1 MEKNKE
7 FYISPNLENDDL
19 TETINCIN
27 EAGENIEI
35 PVVKE
40 IPLTIYLNKQ
50 EIVTAMTLG
59 DMPDI
64 LAVGYLLN
72 QNMLQRDDIISEID
86 YDEDLQVV
94 IIRTKRTTNYEKK
107 MEKNK
112 EFYISPN
119 LEDDNLTETI
129 NCINEAGENI
139 EIPVVK
145 EIPLTIYLN
154 KQEIVTAMT
163 LGDMPDILAVG
174 YLLNQNMLQRD
185 DVISEIDYD
194 EDLQVV
200 IIRTKRTTNYEKK
213 MEKKIR
219 TSGCAV
225 GTVYGDIMDDF
236 SSVNLNK
243 DAKIKTSWIYTI
255 SKKVNTRPSL
265 YLKAGALHGCVL
277 CKNDSPIVYV
287 EDVGRH
293 NAVDKIAG
301 WMFLNKENAND
312 KIFYTTGRLTSE
324 MVIKTVQMGIP
335 ILISRSGFT
344 ESGVRLARESG
355 LTLIGRAKGKR
366 MIIANGIERV
376 VFDTDVQSVKSEDV
390 VSAQRALIK

>member
-7 FYISPNLENDDL
+7 FYISPDLENDDL
-19 TETINCIN
+19 TESIECLN
-27 EAGENIEI
+27 ESGENIKL

-59 DMPDI
+59 DMPNL

-72 QNMLQRDDIISEID
+72 QNML
-86 YDEDLQVV
+86 
-94 IIRTKRTTNYEKK
+94 KK
-107 MEKNK
+107 
-112 EFYISPN
+112 
-119 LEDDNLTETI
+119 
-129 NCINEAGENI
+129 
-139 EIPVVK
+139 
-145 EIPLTIYLN
+145 
-154 KQEIVTAMT
+154 
-163 LGDMPDILAVG
+163 
-174 YLLNQNMLQRD
+174 D

-200 IIRTKRTTNYEKK
+200 IVRTERKTNYEKK

-225 GTVYGDIMDDF
+225 GTVYGDIMEDF
-236 SSVNLNK
+236 SSVNLDK
-243 DAKIKTSWIYTI
+243 KTKIKTSWIYTI

-277 CKNDSPIVYV
+277 CKNDSPLVYV

-301 WMFLNKENAND
+301 WMFLNKEDAND

-344 ESGVRLARESG
+344 ESGVKLAREAG

-366 MIIANGIERV
+366 MIIANGVDRV
-376 VFDTDVQSVKSEDV
+376 NFDTDIKAVTNEDV
-390 VSAQRALIK
+390 VSAQRSLIN

>member
-1 MEKNKE
+1 MSDRKE
-7 FYISPNLENDDL
+7 FYISPDLDNDRL
-19 TETINCIN
+19 TEIIDCIN
-27 EAGENIEI
+27 ENGQQIQL

-59 DMPDI
+59 DMPDL

-72 QNMLQRDDIISEID
+72 QNMLKRDDVISEIN

-94 IIRTKRTTNYEKK
+94 IIRTERQTNYEKK
-107 MEKNK
+107 M
-112 EFYISPN
+112 
-119 LEDDNLTETI
+119 
-129 NCINEAGENI
+129 
-139 EIPVVK
+139 
-145 EIPLTIYLN
+145 
-154 KQEIVTAMT
+154 Q
-163 LGDMPDILAVG
+163 
-174 YLLNQNMLQRD
+174 
-185 DVISEIDYD
+185 
-194 EDLQVV
+194 
-200 IIRTKRTTNYEKK
+200 
-213 MEKKIR
+213 KKIR

-243 DAKIKTSWIYTI
+243 KAKIKTSWIYTI

-265 YLKAGALHGCVL
+265 YLKAGALHGCIL
-277 CKNDSPIVYV
+277 CKEDSPIIYV

-301 WMFLNKENAND
+301 WMLLNKEDAND
-312 KIFYTTGRLTSE
+312 KFFYTTGRLTSE

-344 ESGVRLARESG
+344 ESGVKLAREAG

-376 VFDTDVQSVKSEDV
+376 IFDTDTKSIKNDDV
-390 VSAQRALIK
+390 VSAQRALNN

>member
-1 MEKNKE
+1 MNKLRE
-7 FYISPNLENDDL
+7 FYISPDLGDENLTKTIDCFN
-19 TETINCIN
+19 ET
-27 EAGENIEI
+27 GEQIKL
-35 PVVKE
+35 PVVTE

-59 DMPDI
+59 DMPEL

-72 QNMLQRDDIISEID
+72 QKMLKSEDIISEIN
-86 YDEDLQVV
+86 YDKELQVV
-94 IIRTKRTTNYEKK
+94 VVRTDRK
-107 MEKNK
+107 
-112 EFYISPN
+112 
-119 LEDDNLTETI
+119 
-129 NCINEAGENI
+129 
-139 EIPVVK
+139 
-145 EIPLTIYLN
+145 
-154 KQEIVTAMT
+154 
-163 LGDMPDILAVG
+163 
-174 YLLNQNMLQRD
+174 
-185 DVISEIDYD
+185 
-194 EDLQVV
+194 
-200 IIRTKRTTNYEKK
+200 TNYEKK

-236 SSVNLNK
+236 SSINLDKNS
-243 DAKIKTSWIYTI
+243 KIKTSWIYTI
-255 SKKVNTRPSL
+255 SKKINTRPSL

-277 CKNDSPIVYV
+277 CKKDSPLIYV

-301 WMFLNKENAND
+301 WMFLNKETAND

-344 ESGVRLARESG
+344 ASGVELAKEAG
-355 LTLIGRAKGKR
+355 LTLIGRAKGKK

-376 VFDTDVQSVKSEDV
+376 VFDTNVNEIKNEELI
-390 VSAQRALIK
+390 SAQRSLVN

>member
-1 MEKNKE
+1 MENNKE
-7 FYISPNLENDDL
+7 FYISPNLENDNL
-19 TETINCIN
+19 TESIECLN
-27 EAGENIEI
+27 ESGENIKL

-59 DMPDI
+59 DMPDL

-72 QNMLQRDDIISEID
+72 QNMLKRDDVISGID
-86 YDEDLQVV
+86 YDKDLQVV
-94 IIRTKRTTNYEKK
+94 IVRTERK
-107 MEKNK
+107 
-112 EFYISPN
+112 
-119 LEDDNLTETI
+119 
-129 NCINEAGENI
+129 
-139 EIPVVK
+139 
-145 EIPLTIYLN
+145 
-154 KQEIVTAMT
+154 
-163 LGDMPDILAVG
+163 
-174 YLLNQNMLQRD
+174 
-185 DVISEIDYD
+185 
-194 EDLQVV
+194 
-200 IIRTKRTTNYEKK
+200 TNYEKK

-225 GTVYGDIMDDF
+225 GTVYGDIMEDF
-236 SSVNLNK
+236 SSVNLDK
-243 DAKIKTSWIYTI
+243 KTKIKTSWIYTI

-277 CKNDSPIVYV
+277 CKNDSPLVYV

-301 WMFLNKENAND
+301 WMFLNKEDAND

-344 ESGVRLARESG
+344 ESGVKLAREAG

-366 MIIANGIERV
+366 MIIANGVNRV
-376 VFDTDVQSVKSEDV
+376 IFDTDVKAVENEDV
-390 VSAQRALIK
+390 ISAQRSLIN

>member
-1 MEKNKE
+1 MEKNRE
-7 FYISPNLENDDL
+7 FYISPNLENDD
-19 TETINCIN
+19 
-27 EAGENIEI
+27 
-35 PVVKE
+35 
-40 IPLTIYLNKQ
+40 
-50 EIVTAMTLG
+50 
-59 DMPDI
+59 
-64 LAVGYLLN
+64 
-72 QNMLQRDDIISEID
+72 
-86 YDEDLQVV
+86 
-94 IIRTKRTTNYEKK
+94 
-107 MEKNK
+107 
-112 EFYISPN
+112 
-119 LEDDNLTETI
+119 LTETI

-344 ESGVRLARESG
+344 ESGVRLAKESG

>member
-7 FYISPNLENDDL
+7 FYISPDLKNDDL
-19 TETINCIN
+19 TESIECLN
-27 EAGENIEI
+27 ESGENIKL

-59 DMPDI
+59 DMPDL

-72 QNMLQRDDIISEID
+72 QNMLKRDDIISEID

-94 IIRTKRTTNYEKK
+94 IVRTERK
-107 MEKNK
+107 
-112 EFYISPN
+112 
-119 LEDDNLTETI
+119 
-129 NCINEAGENI
+129 
-139 EIPVVK
+139 
-145 EIPLTIYLN
+145 
-154 KQEIVTAMT
+154 
-163 LGDMPDILAVG
+163 
-174 YLLNQNMLQRD
+174 
-185 DVISEIDYD
+185 
-194 EDLQVV
+194 
-200 IIRTKRTTNYEKK
+200 TNYEKK

-236 SSVNLNK
+236 SSVNLDK
-243 DAKIKTSWIYTI
+243 KTKIKTSWIYTI

-277 CKNDSPIVYV
+277 CKNDSPLVYV

-301 WMFLNKENAND
+301 WMFLNKEDAND

-344 ESGVRLARESG
+344 ESGVKLAKEAG

-366 MIIANGIERV
+366 MIIANGVNRV
-376 VFDTDVQSVKSEDV
+376 IFDTDIKAVENEDV
-390 VSAQRALIK
+390 ISAQRSLIS

>member
-1 MEKNKE
+1 MKNNVE
-7 FYISPNLENDDL
+7 FYISPNLENDKL
-19 TETINCIN
+19 TESIECLN
-27 EAGENIEI
+27 ESGENIKL

-59 DMPDI
+59 DMPDL

-72 QNMLQRDDIISEID
+72 QNMIKKDDIISGID
-86 YDEDLQVV
+86 YDKDLQVV
-94 IIRTKRTTNYEKK
+94 IVRTERK
-107 MEKNK
+107 
-112 EFYISPN
+112 
-119 LEDDNLTETI
+119 
-129 NCINEAGENI
+129 
-139 EIPVVK
+139 
-145 EIPLTIYLN
+145 
-154 KQEIVTAMT
+154 
-163 LGDMPDILAVG
+163 
-174 YLLNQNMLQRD
+174 
-185 DVISEIDYD
+185 
-194 EDLQVV
+194 
-200 IIRTKRTTNYEKK
+200 TNYEKK

-236 SSVNLNK
+236 SSVDLDTK
-243 DAKIKTSWIYTI
+243 TKIKTSWIYTI

-277 CKNDSPIVYV
+277 CQKDSPLIYV

-301 WMFLNKENAND
+301 WMFLNKEDANN

-335 ILISRSGFT
+335 ILVSRSGFT
-344 ESGVRLARESG
+344 ESGVKLAREAG

-366 MIIANGIERV
+366 MIIANGVDRV
-376 VFDTDVQSVKSEDV
+376 IFDTDIKAVANEDV
-390 VSAQRALIK
+390 VSAQRSLIN

>member
-7 FYISPNLENDDL
+7 FYISPDLENDDL
-19 TETINCIN
+19 TESIECLN
-27 EAGENIEI
+27 ESGENIKL

-59 DMPDI
+59 DMPNL

-72 QNMLQRDDIISEID
+72 QNML
-86 YDEDLQVV
+86 
-94 IIRTKRTTNYEKK
+94 KK
-107 MEKNK
+107 
-112 EFYISPN
+112 
-119 LEDDNLTETI
+119 
-129 NCINEAGENI
+129 
-139 EIPVVK
+139 
-145 EIPLTIYLN
+145 
-154 KQEIVTAMT
+154 
-163 LGDMPDILAVG
+163 
-174 YLLNQNMLQRD
+174 D

-200 IIRTKRTTNYEKK
+200 IVRTERKTNYEKK

-225 GTVYGDIMDDF
+225 GTVYGDIMEDF
-236 SSVNLNK
+236 SSVNLDK
-243 DAKIKTSWIYTI
+243 KTKIKTSWIYTI

-277 CKNDSPIVYV
+277 CKNDSPLVYV

-301 WMFLNKENAND
+301 WMFLNKEDAND

-344 ESGVRLARESG
+344 ESGVKLAREAG

-366 MIIANGIERV
+366 MIIANGVNRV
-376 VFDTDVQSVKSEDV
+376 VFDTDVKAVENEDV
-390 VSAQRALIK
+390 ISAQRSLIN

>member
-1 MEKNKE
+1 MIHKKE
-7 FYISPNLENDDL
+7 FFISPDLDNNNL
-19 TETINCIN
+19 TETIECVN
-27 EAGENIEI
+27 ETGQQIQL

-59 DMPDI
+59 DMPDL

-72 QNMLQRDDIISEID
+72 QNMLKKDDVISEIN
-86 YDEDLQVV
+86 YDKDLQVV
-94 IIRTKRTTNYEKK
+94 IIRTER
-107 MEKNK
+107 
-112 EFYISPN
+112 
-119 LEDDNLTETI
+119 
-129 NCINEAGENI
+129 
-139 EIPVVK
+139 
-145 EIPLTIYLN
+145 
-154 KQEIVTAMT
+154 Q
-163 LGDMPDILAVG
+163 
-174 YLLNQNMLQRD
+174 
-185 DVISEIDYD
+185 
-194 EDLQVV
+194 
-200 IIRTKRTTNYEKK
+200 TNYEKK

-236 SSVNLNK
+236 SSIQLNK
-243 DAKIKTSWIYTI
+243 KAKIRTSWIYTI

-277 CKNDSPIVYV
+277 CKNDIPLIYV

-293 NAVDKIAG
+293 NAMDKIAG
-301 WMFLNKENAND
+301 WMFLNKEESKD

-324 MVIKTVQMGIP
+324 MVIKTAQMGIP

-344 ESGVRLARESG
+344 ESGVNLAKDAG

-376 VFDTDVQSVKSEDV
+376 IFDTDTKT
-390 VSAQRALIK
+390 IKNDDIYLHREL

>member
-1 MEKNKE
+1 MSKNKE
-7 FYISPNLENDDL
+7 FYISPDLDNDNL
-19 TETINCIN
+19 TETIECLN
-27 EAGENIEI
+27 ESAEKITL

-59 DMPDI
+59 DMPDL

-72 QNMLQRDDIISEID
+72 QNMLKRDDIISEID
-86 YDEDLQVV
+86 YDKELQIVV
-94 IIRTKRTTNYEKK
+94 VRTNRK
-107 MEKNK
+107 
-112 EFYISPN
+112 
-119 LEDDNLTETI
+119 
-129 NCINEAGENI
+129 
-139 EIPVVK
+139 
-145 EIPLTIYLN
+145 
-154 KQEIVTAMT
+154 
-163 LGDMPDILAVG
+163 
-174 YLLNQNMLQRD
+174 
-185 DVISEIDYD
+185 
-194 EDLQVV
+194 
-200 IIRTKRTTNYEKK
+200 TNYEKK

-236 SSVNLNK
+236 SSINLDK
-243 DAKIKTSWIYTI
+243 KAKIKTSWIYTI

-277 CKNDSPIVYV
+277 CKKDSPLIYV

-301 WMFLNKENAND
+301 WMFLNKEKASD

-344 ESGVRLARESG
+344 ESGVKLAKEAG

-376 VFDTDVQSVKSEDV
+376 VFDTDIKDV
-390 VSAQRALIK
+390 NNKDVMSAQRSLIN

>member
-1 MEKNKE
+1 MENNKE
-7 FYISPNLENDDL
+7 FYISPNLENDNL
-19 TETINCIN
+19 TESIECLN
-27 EAGENIEI
+27 ESGENIKL

-59 DMPDI
+59 DMPDL

-72 QNMLQRDDIISEID
+72 QNML
-86 YDEDLQVV
+86 
-94 IIRTKRTTNYEKK
+94 K
-107 MEKNK
+107 
-112 EFYISPN
+112 
-119 LEDDNLTETI
+119 
-129 NCINEAGENI
+129 
-139 EIPVVK
+139 
-145 EIPLTIYLN
+145 
-154 KQEIVTAMT
+154 
-163 LGDMPDILAVG
+163 
-174 YLLNQNMLQRD
+174 RD
-185 DVISEIDYD
+185 DVISGIDYD
-194 EDLQVV
+194 EHLQVV
-200 IIRTKRTTNYEKK
+200 IVRTERKTNYEKK

-236 SSVNLNK
+236 SSVNLDK
-243 DAKIKTSWIYTI
+243 KTKIKTSWIYTI

-277 CKNDSPIVYV
+277 CQKDSPLIYV

-344 ESGVRLARESG
+344 ESGVKLARQAG

-366 MIIANGIERV
+366 MIIANGVDRV
-376 VFDTDVQSVKSEDV
+376 NFDTDIKAVANEDV
-390 VSAQRALIK
+390 VSAQRSLIN

>member
-1 MEKNKE
+1 MDKNKE
-7 FYISPNLENDDL
+7 FYISPNLENDSL
-19 TETINCIN
+19 TETIECLN
-27 EAGENIEI
+27 ESGENIKL
-35 PVVKE
+35 PVVRE

-59 DMPDI
+59 DMPDL

-72 QNMLQRDDIISEID
+72 QNMLKRDDIISEID

-94 IIRTKRTTNYEKK
+94 IVRTERK
-107 MEKNK
+107 
-112 EFYISPN
+112 
-119 LEDDNLTETI
+119 
-129 NCINEAGENI
+129 
-139 EIPVVK
+139 
-145 EIPLTIYLN
+145 
-154 KQEIVTAMT
+154 
-163 LGDMPDILAVG
+163 
-174 YLLNQNMLQRD
+174 
-185 DVISEIDYD
+185 
-194 EDLQVV
+194 
-200 IIRTKRTTNYEKK
+200 TNYEKK

-236 SSVNLNK
+236 SSINLDK
-243 DAKIKTSWIYTI
+243 KTKIKTSWIYTI

-277 CKNDSPIVYV
+277 CKNDSPLIYV

-344 ESGVRLARESG
+344 ESGVKLAKEAG

-366 MIIANGIERV
+366 MIIANGIDRV
-376 VFDTDVQSVKSEDV
+376 VFDTDIKAVKNEDV
-390 VSAQRALIK
+390 VSAQRSLIN

>member
-1 MEKNKE
+1 MNIEKE
-7 FYISPNLENDDL
+7 FYISPDLDNDKL
-19 TETINCIN
+19 TETIDCIN
-27 EAGENIEI
+27 ENGEQIQL

-59 DMPDI
+59 DMPDL

-72 QNMLQRDDIISEID
+72 QNMLKRDDVISEIN

-94 IIRTKRTTNYEKK
+94 IIRTER
-107 MEKNK
+107 
-112 EFYISPN
+112 
-119 LEDDNLTETI
+119 
-129 NCINEAGENI
+129 
-139 EIPVVK
+139 
-145 EIPLTIYLN
+145 
-154 KQEIVTAMT
+154 Q
-163 LGDMPDILAVG
+163 
-174 YLLNQNMLQRD
+174 
-185 DVISEIDYD
+185 
-194 EDLQVV
+194 
-200 IIRTKRTTNYEKK
+200 TNYEKK

-236 SSVNLNK
+236 SSINLNK
-243 DAKIKTSWIYTI
+243 KAKIKTSWIYTI

-277 CKNDSPIVYV
+277 CKEDSPIIYV

-301 WMFLNKENAND
+301 WMLLNKEDANN

-344 ESGVRLARESG
+344 ESGVKLAKEAG

-376 VFDTDVQSVKSEDV
+376 IFDTDTKSIKNEDV
-390 VSAQRALIK
+390 VSAQRALNN

>member
-1 MEKNKE
+1 MKNNVE
-7 FYISPNLENDDL
+7 FYISPNLENDKL
-19 TETINCIN
+19 TESIECLN
-27 EAGENIEI
+27 ESGENIKL

-59 DMPDI
+59 DMPDL

-72 QNMLQRDDIISEID
+72 QNMIKKGDIISGID
-86 YDEDLQVV
+86 YDKDLQVV
-94 IIRTKRTTNYEKK
+94 IVRTERK
-107 MEKNK
+107 
-112 EFYISPN
+112 
-119 LEDDNLTETI
+119 
-129 NCINEAGENI
+129 
-139 EIPVVK
+139 
-145 EIPLTIYLN
+145 
-154 KQEIVTAMT
+154 
-163 LGDMPDILAVG
+163 
-174 YLLNQNMLQRD
+174 
-185 DVISEIDYD
+185 
-194 EDLQVV
+194 
-200 IIRTKRTTNYEKK
+200 TNYEKK

-236 SSVNLNK
+236 SSVDLDTK
-243 DAKIKTSWIYTI
+243 TKIKTSWIYTI

-277 CKNDSPIVYV
+277 CQKDSPLIYV

-301 WMFLNKENAND
+301 WMFLNKEDANN

-344 ESGVRLARESG
+344 ESGVKLAREAG

-366 MIIANGIERV
+366 MIIANGVDRV
-376 VFDTDVQSVKSEDV
+376 IFDTDIKAVANEDV
-390 VSAQRALIK
+390 VSAQRSLIN

>member
-1 MEKNKE
+1 MENNKE
-7 FYISPNLENDDL
+7 FYISPNLENDNL
-19 TETINCIN
+19 TESIECLN
-27 EAGENIEI
+27 ESGENIKL

-40 IPLTIYLNKQ
+40 IPLTIYLNTQ

-59 DMPDI
+59 DMPDL

-72 QNMLQRDDIISEID
+72 QNMLKRDDVISGID

-94 IIRTKRTTNYEKK
+94 IVRTERK
-107 MEKNK
+107 
-112 EFYISPN
+112 
-119 LEDDNLTETI
+119 
-129 NCINEAGENI
+129 
-139 EIPVVK
+139 
-145 EIPLTIYLN
+145 
-154 KQEIVTAMT
+154 
-163 LGDMPDILAVG
+163 
-174 YLLNQNMLQRD
+174 
-185 DVISEIDYD
+185 
-194 EDLQVV
+194 
-200 IIRTKRTTNYEKK
+200 TNYEKK

-236 SSVNLNK
+236 SSVNLDK
-243 DAKIKTSWIYTI
+243 KTKIKTSWIYTI

-277 CKNDSPIVYV
+277 CQKDSPLIYV

-344 ESGVRLARESG
+344 ESGVKLAKEAG

-366 MIIANGIERV
+366 MIIANGVDRV
-376 VFDTDVQSVKSEDV
+376 NFDTDIKAVINEDV
-390 VSAQRALIK
+390 VSAQRSLIN

>member
-1 MEKNKE
+1 MSKNKE
-7 FYISPNLENDDL
+7 FYISPDLDNDNL
-19 TETINCIN
+19 TETIECLN
-27 EAGENIEI
+27 ESAEKITL

-59 DMPDI
+59 DMPDL

-72 QNMLQRDDIISEID
+72 QNMLKRDDIISEID
-86 YDEDLQVV
+86 YDKELQIVV
-94 IIRTKRTTNYEKK
+94 VRTNRK
-107 MEKNK
+107 
-112 EFYISPN
+112 
-119 LEDDNLTETI
+119 
-129 NCINEAGENI
+129 
-139 EIPVVK
+139 
-145 EIPLTIYLN
+145 
-154 KQEIVTAMT
+154 
-163 LGDMPDILAVG
+163 
-174 YLLNQNMLQRD
+174 
-185 DVISEIDYD
+185 
-194 EDLQVV
+194 
-200 IIRTKRTTNYEKK
+200 TNYEKK

-236 SSVNLNK
+236 SSINLDK
-243 DAKIKTSWIYTI
+243 KAKIKTSWIYTI

-277 CKNDSPIVYV
+277 CKNDSPLIYV

-301 WMFLNKENAND
+301 WMFLNKEKASD

-344 ESGVRLARESG
+344 ESGVKLAKEAG

-376 VFDTDVQSVKSEDV
+376 VFDTDIKDV
-390 VSAQRALIK
+390 NNKDVMLSLIHI